1 MWGKETSPQHG
12 KKRSVGIIVLTL
24 LVVVVVVGALLWNVV
39 GLSLIHI

>member
-24 LVVVVVVGALLWNVV
+24 LVVVVVVDYLNYYYLRN
-39 GLSLIHI
+39 